1 MRVLA
6 TPLANIIAAS
16 SDNVLQAAAVRW
28 AGAVNI
34 VLI

>member
-6 TPLANIIAAS
+6 TAPVNIISAS
-16 SDNVLQAAAVRW
+16 GDDVLQAAAVRL